1 MKILEGRR
9 LAAVFAAYIGLF
21 SAYVLLPNVRKY
33 VVFIG
38 IFVFLL
44 FTARL
49 LFPKKGQIFS
59 VRKAVLIILMLISV
73 ILACV
78 RSAAYSEKTDA
89 TAKRYVNG
97 EIYSAE
103 GQITKVLY
111 EEDYGSAY
119 ELKLFKLDGKD
130 VAFGLVLSMYQD
142 GELSVGTKIRFQG
155 EMNEISDTYAIY
167 QKADGIFLS
176 AETED
181 FEVISASQEETLAP
195 IERIRSY
202 LKHNF
207 EAYLSEKSAGFA
219 SALMMGDRENLDI
232 GLQHAYSRLGISH
245 ILAVSGLHLTIIIGG
260 LGWLL
265 TQFHIPK
272 KIRSLILIAGACFFA
287 CVCGL
292 SASIVRATVMMI
304 FFCLA
309 DMVGERQDSSTS
321 LFFAIFSIVCVSPNA
336 VYDVGMWLSFL
347 ATLGILAVMPVL
359 SMLAPNHK
367 SKFYRIRKVIFY
379 FSSLIG
385 MSLAAT
391 FFTLPVIWI
400 AFGGISLFAPIANL
414 IFVPLTQVILYLL
427 VGLTVFGGVPW
438 LASKIAFVIE
448 NLSVLSENLAE
459 KLSNLE
465 DIYISLRYPFV
476 PYLLIALI
484 IGILAVLLIKKIRPA
499 WIFAVFAIF
508 VLGFGI
514 SYGSYMEMNRDVSF
528 VYLETDGKSD
538 AIGFFSDG
546 ESMIVDISTGG
557 SSVYRAISERLGDF
571 CEAEVDILVLT
582 HYHRYHPGTL
592 QKLMNRIKIHKI
604 LLPEPETEQ
613 EKEYFERI
621 CSVISGN
628 SEIEIY
634 KTDGTASQ
642 TIGEITLYLPE
653 KEYLSRSSH
662 PLVCFSADIG
672 GDGKGFSYLGS
683 GATETD
689 FSNFVQ
695 SVTVLG
701 THGPS
706 MKNIFDSKALEKSE
720 LVIFSEKIMSSWTDV
735 EPISEKTVY
744 AEDYGGYIRI
754 TFE

>member
-21 SAYVLLPNVRKY
+21 SVYVLLPNVRKY

-44 FTARL
+44 FTAKL
-49 LFPKKGQIFS
+49 LLSKKSQIFS
-59 VRKAVLIILMLISV
+59 ARKTVLIVLMLISV
-73 ILACV
+73 VSACM
-78 RSAAYSEKTDA
+78 RGEAYAEKTDV
-89 TAKRYVNG
+89 TAKRYANG
-97 EIYSAE
+97 EVYAAE

-111 EEDYGSAY
+111 EEDYSSAY
-119 ELKLFKLDGKD
+119 ELQLFKLDGED

-142 GELSVGTKIRFQG
+142 GELSVGTNIRFQG
-155 EMNEISDTYAIY
+155 EMQEISGTYEIY

-181 FEVISASQEETLAP
+181 FEVIDASQEEALTP
-195 IERIRSY
+195 IEKIRLY
-202 LKHNF
+202 LKNNF
-207 EAYLSEKSAGFA
+207 EAYLSEKCAGFA
-219 SALMMGDRENLDI
+219 SALMMGDRENLDNGI
-232 GLQHAYSRLGISH
+232 KHAYSRLGISH
-245 ILAVSGLHLTIIIGG
+245 ILAVSGLHLTIVIGG

-272 KIRSLILIAGACFFA
+272 KIRNLILIAGACFFA

-292 SASIVRATVMMI
+292 SASIVRATIMLI

-309 DMVGERQDSSTS
+309 DIVGERQDSSTS
-321 LFFAIFSIVCVSPNA
+321 LFFAIFLIVCVCPNA

-359 SMLAPNHK
+359 SVLAPNRK
-367 SKFYRIRKVIFY
+367 NKFYRIRKIGFY
-379 FSSLIG
+379 FVSLICV
-385 MSLAAT
+385 SFAAI

-414 IFVPLTQVILYLL
+414 IFVPLTQVILYFLA
-427 VGLTVFGGVPW
+427 GLTAFGGFPW
-438 LASKIAFVIE
+438 FASKIAFIIE
-448 NLSVLSENLAE
+448 SLSAFSENLAE
-459 KLSNLE
+459 TLSDLE

-476 PYLLIALI
+476 PYLLMLLI
-484 IGILAVLLIKKIRPA
+484 IGILAVLLIKKIRPV
-499 WIFAVFAIF
+499 WFFAVFAIF
-508 VLGFGI
+508 VFGFGI
-514 SYGSYMEMNRDVSF
+514 GYGSYMEMNRNISF

-538 AIGFFSDG
+538 AVGFFSDG

-557 SSVYRAISERLGDF
+557 SSLYRAISDRLGDF
-571 CEAEVDILVLT
+571 CEAELDVLVLT

-592 QKLMNRIKIHKI
+592 QKLMHHIKIHKI

-628 SEIEIY
+628 SKIEIY
-634 KTDGTASQ
+634 QTDGTASQ

-672 GDGKGFSYLGS
+672 EDGKGFSYLGS
-683 GATETD
+683 GVTETD
-689 FSNFVQ
+689 FSDYVK

-701 THGPS
+701 THGPT
-706 MKNIFDSKALEKSE
+706 MKNIFDSEELEKSE

-735 EPISEKTVY
+735 ESISEKTVY
-744 AEDYGGYIRI
+744 AEDYGGYLKIK
-754 TFE
+754 FE